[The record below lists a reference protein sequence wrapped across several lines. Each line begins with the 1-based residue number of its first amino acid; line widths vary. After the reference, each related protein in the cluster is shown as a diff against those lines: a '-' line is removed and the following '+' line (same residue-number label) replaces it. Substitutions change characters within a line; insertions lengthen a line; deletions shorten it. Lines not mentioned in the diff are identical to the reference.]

1 VKKALPLSHALRKI
15 TSVQREE
22 FMSDL
27 SVRLRYA
34 SAQFFVAG
42 GISTSFTAVSA
53 KVKNIA
59 FTKEVAVLY
68 GKGGTWNEEVMAWTA
83 NFGDHDLFAHQVQEQ
98 IEECVIRY
106 SADGQTFWDNND
118 GQNYQFAT
126 VVNRAGGNVI
136 LNKAT
141 AKKGSEA
148 GGGFVFTTSWLE
160 GEIYVNNL
168 SFGKEVAVRL
178 SVDGGVS
185 WQDRN
190 ATFSGF
196 CTETNSIGGTGVE
209 LWKFKTPELNI
220 DETSDEFRFA
230 VFYRNLATG
239 EVFWDNN
246 FEQNYQVSKADGSTV
261 Q

>member
-1 VKKALPLSHALRKI
+1 
-15 TSVQREE
+15 
-22 FMSDL
+22 MSDL

-34 SAQFFVAG
+34 SAQFFAAG

-68 GKGGTWNEEVMAWTA
+68 GKGGIWNEDVMAWTA
-83 NFGDHDLFAHQVQEQ
+83 NFGDHDLFTHQVQEQ

-126 VVNRAGGNVI
+126 VINRAGGNVI
-136 LNKAT
+136 LNQAT

-196 CTETNSIGGTGVE
+196 CTESNSIGGTGVE
-209 LWKFKTPELNI
+209 IWKFKTPELNI
-220 DETSDEFRFA
+220 DESSDEFRFA

-246 FEQNYQVSKADGSTV
+246 FEQNYRVSKADGSAV
-261 Q
+261 E